1 MRKTVHQQR
10 RLVPCLVNHEHAVE
24 LEEIKR
30 LLDAHLEAY
39 EMVHADLVAGGID
52 PDCGRKGMSAE
63 QVLGAAVIKQLEG
76 YSYEELA
83 FHLVDSSSY
92 RALCGFGLGDEVPSA
107 NTLQRNVKR
116 VRAET
121 LESINRLLLVDAKKA
136 GVEKGRTVRV
146 DCTVEETNI
155 HEPTDSSL
163 LYDIVRVIA
172 RLLAQ
177 AKQGGYAVEFM
188 NHTRRAKRRNLGA
201 FNANNKRERRKA
213 YRDLLK
219 VSEATL
225 DYALCALPVLVEQ
238 PNAVVD
244 IRGAQLGEGI
254 ALELE
259 RYLPLGRQV
268 VAQTRRRV
276 FEGEQVPASDKVVSI
291 FEPHTDV
298 IVKDRRETLFGHKL
312 CLTTGRSGLV
322 LDCIVL
328 EGNPA
333 DSTLPVQVVERQRDI
348 YHRPPR
354 QVAFDGG
361 FASRANLADLKELEV
376 KDVAFSKRRGI
387 AVSEMAKSTWVYK
400 KLRRFRA
407 GIEGGISFL
416 KRCFG
421 LGRCLWRGFASFRAY
436 TWAGVLSANLLM
448 LARHAMA

>member
-1 MRKTVHQQR
+1 
-10 RLVPCLVNHEHAVE
+10 
-24 LEEIKR
+24 
-30 LLDAHLEAY
+30 
-39 EMVHADLVAGGID
+39 
-52 PDCGRKGMSAE
+52 
-63 QVLGAAVIKQLEG
+63 VIKQLEG
-76 YSYEELA
+76 YSYEDLA

-121 LESINRLLLVDAKKA
+121 LESINRLLVVDAKRA

-163 LYDIVRVIA
+163 LYDVVRVVA
-172 RLLAQ
+172 RLLVQ
-177 AKQGGYAVEFM
+177 AKESGYPVEFM
-188 NHTRRAKRRNLGA
+188 NHTRRAKRRDL
-201 FNANNKRERRKA
+201 NALHAKNDRQRRKA

-219 VSEATL
+219 VTEATL
-225 DYALCALPVLVEQ
+225 DYAIRALPVLVEHH
-238 PNAVVD
+238 PSID
-244 IRGAQLGEGI
+244 ILSVTVGESIAMQLEH
-254 ALELE
+254 
-259 RYLPLGRQV
+259 YLPLGRQV

-298 IVKDRRETLFGHKL
+298 IVKARRETLYGHKL

-333 DSTLPVQVVERQRDI
+333 DSTLPEQVIERQKDI
-348 YHRPPR
+348 YRRPPR
-354 QVAFDGG
+354 QVTFDGG
-361 FASRANLADLKELEV
+361 FASRANLVALKGKKV
-376 KDVAFSKRRGI
+376 KDVVFSKGRGLKV
-387 AVSEMAKSTWVYK
+387 AEMAKSTWVYK

-421 LGRCLWRGFASFRAY
+421 LGRCLWRGFASFKAY
-436 TWAGVLSANLLM
+436 TWASVLSANLLM
-448 LARHAMA
+448 LARHAME